1 VSETPRAGDAAL
13 EKALYEIGGQ
23 IVGAMPARSLHPIR
37 RLEQRVMTRVAEE
50 RGLRA
55 SVFRFVDVAPAC
67 RSREDLARHL
77 IEHVEQLERPPAPLG
92 AAAILGRTKLGR
104 QAVGVLAAA
113 AVRRVAHRFV
123 AGTTPGRALGLLAG
137 LWKQGTAAS
146 LDLLGEATLTRAEA
160 ESYGTRCAEA
170 LETLS
175 EGASR
180 WPQQSGLEADST
192 GPVPRVNLSVKLT
205 GLTPL
210 MPPEAPDLSYGEA
223 GPPLRTLF
231 RLARDLD
238 AHLHIDM
245 ESFDTTETTLGLV
258 LDLLA
263 EEEFRQGPSAGLVVQ
278 AYLRDSPDEL
288 DRVIRWAREQ
298 RLARPLVVRLVK
310 GAYWDQEVA
319 LAGRNGWTP
328 PVFTS
333 KAECDRNFERL
344 TRALLDARPVL
355 RAAIA
360 SHNVRSVAHA
370 IAYNRALGA
379 SDRDLELQVLY
390 GLGDD
395 LRVALVKL
403 GFRVRVYCPVGDLLE
418 GMAYLVRRL
427 LENTSNESFLY
438 RRAAGTPLEQLLAA
452 PSQ

>member
-1 VSETPRAGDAAL
+1 VA
-13 EKALYEIGGQ
+13 
-23 IVGAMPARSLHPIR
+23 
-37 RLEQRVMTRVAEE
+37 QR
-50 RGLRA
+50 
-55 SVFRFVDVAPAC
+55 F
-67 RSREDLARHL
+67 
-77 IEHVEQLERPPAPLG
+77 I
-92 AAAILGRTKLGR
+92 
-104 QAVGVLAAA
+104 
-113 AVRRVAHRFV
+113 
-123 AGTTPGRALGLLAG
+123 AGTTPAGALGLLG
-137 LWKQGTAAS
+137 HLWKQGAAAS

-160 ESYGTRCAEA
+160 ESYAARCAEA

-180 WPQQSGLEADST
+180 WREQPRLEADSM

-210 MPPEAPDLSYGEA
+210 MPPEAPDLSRDEA
-223 GPPLRTLF
+223 GPALRSLL

-245 ESFDTTETTLGLV
+245 ESFDTSETTLGLV

-263 EEEFRQGPSAGLVVQ
+263 EEEFRDGPSAGLVVQ
-278 AYLRDSPDEL
+278 AYLRDSPEEL
-288 DRVIRWAREQ
+288 ERVIQWARTQ
-298 RLARPLVVRLVK
+298 RLVRPLVVRLVK

-333 KAECDRNFERL
+333 KAECDLNFERL
-344 TRALLDARPVL
+344 TRALLDARPFL

-395 LRVALVKL
+395 LRVALAKG

-438 RRAAGTPLEQLLAA
+438 RRAAGTPLDQLLVA
-452 PSQ
+452 PSR